1 MKILLSALALW
12 LMGTTAALAQA
23 PSTLVPDPT
32 PRSTSTTL
40 AGPTQGPLTRGET
53 LSYAVW
59 WGPVQVGEATL
70 TYTPQGL
77 PGTATFGYVL
87 DAQVW
92 DTTPLITLR
101 NAWRAQGLH
110 STKVRFSSRSYSAL
124 QQENDYRADK
134 LVTFNPKTRKIT
146 YLNRR
151 DATDTMP
158 PLKWQPGK
166 ASSLRDAFSTVYAWR
181 VGSAAALQ
189 KPATQQVMGLKR
201 PFKLVRSA
209 AVSSTITVRNQS
221 VNAHLVTLALTNDDG
236 TPSRDL
242 WRFWLSA
249 DAALTPLKI
258 QAKNKFGTFTA
269 ILVK

>member
-1 MKILLSALALW
+1 MHVLLSTIALW

-23 PSTLVPDPT
+23 PSPLVPDPT
-32 PRSTSTTL
+32 PRSPSSTL
-40 AGPTQGPLTRGET
+40 APPTQGPLTRGET
-53 LSYAVW
+53 LRYAVW
-59 WGPVQVGEATL
+59 WGLVQVGEATL

-110 STKVRFSSRSYSAL
+110 SAKVPFSSRSYSAL

-134 LVTFNPKTRKIT
+134 LVTFNPKTRQIT
-146 YLNRR
+146 YRNRR
-151 DATDTMP
+151 DATDTVP

-181 VGSAAALQ
+181 AGSPAALQ
-189 KPATQQVMGLKR
+189 TSATQQVMGIKR

-209 AVSSTITVRNQS
+209 AISDTITVRNQA
-221 VNAHLVTLALTNDDG
+221 VTAQLVTLALTNADH

-242 WRFWLSA
+242 WRFWLSP

-258 QAKNKFGTFTA
+258 QAKNSFGTFTA
-269 ILVK
+269 ILTK